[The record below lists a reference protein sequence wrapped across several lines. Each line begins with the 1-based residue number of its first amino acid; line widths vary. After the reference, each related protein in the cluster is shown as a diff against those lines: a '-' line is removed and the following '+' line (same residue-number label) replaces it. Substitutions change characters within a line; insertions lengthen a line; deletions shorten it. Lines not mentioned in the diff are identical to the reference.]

1 MPKDLFVRDFGSKL
15 HSRAS
20 QIAKIDGVTLG
31 SIVNDAVDQWVRQR
45 EKTRH
50 RLDLILYSDEKS
62 MLNILNELDHLT
74 NQNWFR
80 AYFGPSSNH
89 KGTELLKKYKW
100 FNGTVTPYDEF
111 YDNPIGYVKKVLK
124 KVGNEVNTDQLL
136 TLVFLTR
143 DMTKPRTVK
152 IASKFC
158 EWFKAKKV
166 PGITQC
172 LVDTDNVF
180 SGKTEDII
188 EFFNCHDQVFI
199 VKDDKLH
206 RLRLTDESFFSLVV

>member
-1 MPKDLFVRDFGSKL
+1 MSKDLFVRDFDLKL

-31 SIVNDAVDQWVRQR
+31 SIVNNAVDQWVRQR

-62 MLNILNELDHLT
+62 MLNILDELDHLT

-89 KGTELLKKYKW
+89 KGVELLKKHKW

-136 TLVFLTR
+136 TLVFLTQN
-143 DMTKPRTVK
+143 MTKPRTVK
-152 IASKFC
+152 KASKFC

-206 RLRLTDESFFSLVV
+206 KLRLTDESFFSLVV